1 MQTDALVVLTTCP
14 DEAIADR
21 IATALLEQRQAA
33 CVSRLPGLLSWY
45 HWEGQISRDDEVL
58 LLIKTTTERYPAVEA
73 SIRELHPYEVP
84 EVLALPVATGLPAYL
99 DWLDRETRR

>member
-33 CVSRLPGLLSWY
+33 CVSRLPGLQSWY
-45 HWEGQISRDDEVL
+45 HWEGRISRDDEVL
-58 LLIKTTTERYPAVEA
+58 LLIKTTTDLYPAVEA

-84 EVLALPVATGLPAYL
+84 EVLALPVATGLPTYL